1 MVERTITTPTL
12 RAAAPANDVAL
23 ILDATPESGE
33 NIGLAMCLIDD
44 EGEEFG
50 CKNIRLK
57 AGADVRLVVGTKAM
71 CRLMELYGN
80 VADEPFIGDPFPE

>member
-50 CKNIRLK
+50 CKNNRLPD
-57 AGADVRLVVGTKAM
+57 ADVRLVVGTKAT